1 MNAKILVRYG
11 EIALKGKNRGQF
23 EQQLLRNMKSA
34 VAGSNAEITRLHGRF
49 LVEGPAEKEAFLIR
63 QLQRIFGIVS
73 LSPVTE
79 TALDLEEIKTA
90 AVRITEALLPGLKTF
105 KIKARRSNKKFPFTS
120 PEINRLLG
128 THLLHIFPGLEV
140 RMQQPSFAL
149 SVEIG
154 YHSAFLYSKNI
165 AGPGGLPVKISG
177 RALLLLSGGIDSP
190 VAGWLAMK
198 RGLAIEA
205 LHFHSFP
212 FTSRKAE
219 GKVVDLCRQLSLYG
233 NRIPLHLINI
243 TPVQKVLKSEV
254 PAELRIIILRRI
266 MIRLAEKLCRERK
279 MRATITGDNLG
290 QVASQTL
297 ESLAV
302 TEQASQLLILR
313 PLLGMD
319 KREIIRQARAIDTYE
334 ISIRPYED
342 CCTLLVPKN
351 PATRPKLDAVKE
363 AESGLDL
370 AGLLEEAY
378 DTRETRTDDFIS

>member
-1 MNAKILVRYG
+1 
-11 EIALKGKNRGQF
+11 
-23 EQQLLRNMKSA
+23 
-34 VAGSNAEITRLHGRF
+34 
-49 LVEGPAEKEAFLIR
+49 
-63 QLQRIFGIVS
+63 
-73 LSPVTE
+73 
-79 TALDLEEIKTA
+79 
-90 AVRITEALLPGLKTF
+90 
-105 KIKARRSNKKFPFTS
+105 
-120 PEINRLLG
+120 
-128 THLLHIFPGLEV
+128 
-140 RMQQPSFAL
+140 
-149 SVEIG
+149 
-154 YHSAFLYSKNI
+154 
-165 AGPGGLPVKISG
+165 
-177 RALLLLSGGIDSP
+177 LLLLSGGIDSP

-219 GKVVDLCRQLSLYG
+219 EKAVDLCRQLSLYG

-243 TPVQKVLKSEV
+243 TPVQKALKSEV
-254 PAELRIIILRRI
+254 PSELRIIILRRI
-266 MIRLAEKLCRERK
+266 MIRLAQKLCRERK
-279 MRATITGDNLG
+279 MRAIITGDNLG

-319 KREIIRQARAIDTYE
+319 KREIIKQAKAIDTYE

-370 AGLLEEAY
+370 AGLLDEAY
-378 DTRETRTDDFIS
+378 NSSETRTDDFIS